1 MSGQGGRGEGTRREK
16 KNRRELTKPP
26 RMVNFS
32 DEAKVGAQMRR
43 AEKVS
48 TKRRAE
54 TTTV

>member
-1 MSGQGGRGEGTRREK
+1 VVWDGGEGTRREK

-26 RMVNFS
+26 RMVNFG

-43 AEKVS
+43 AEKVN

>member
-1 MSGQGGRGEGTRREK
+1 MNGMGWRGDGTRREK

-54 TTTV
+54 MTTV